1 MRRKSTLALFLS
13 FSLFAGVFAAGCS
26 RDPNVRKQK
35 FFEQGN
41 RFFDK
46 GKYPEALISYSRA
59 LQIDPR
65 FVEAH
70 YKLAQCHLK
79 QGSWAQA
86 FQELN
91 RTVDL
96 QSSNWPAQLDIARL
110 LLSAGK
116 PQDAKD
122 RALVILH
129 SNPKHADAQI
139 LLSDADLALG
149 NPKDALQ
156 EAREATE
163 MSPELAAG
171 FLNLAL
177 IQART
182 GAFVEAESSL
192 KKAQSADPTSITPL
206 LTMGNFYQ
214 QQKRWSDAEAQFR
227 AAIALAPKNPLPR
240 VELAGVY
247 LSQGQESLAEKTLM
261 DAKQQLGNDPAGYR
275 LLGDYYLRRGQNAKA
290 LTEFAA
296 LSAQYK
302 NDLGVQK
309 SYVQLLISNRRFDE
323 AGNLTD
329 VLLKKTPQDTE
340 VLILKGQLQL
350 QQKKID
356 ESIQTLQQARKN
368 APDNAFGHYQLGLAY
383 KEKGDT
389 QQAESEW
396 REAVRL
402 RPGLV
407 EAWLA
412 LGASATQKRDWRALE
427 EVSNQ
432 IKKNSPNR
440 IEGYLDHAT
449 ARVNQGDTLGA
460 EADLIR
466 VQQLAPDSPL
476 PYAKLGELRLAQRRS
491 GDAESLFRQALAHSP
506 DYPEAVRGLV
516 QALVLENKPA
526 DALTFVRD
534 QITRNPTSSGL
545 YLLQAELFQQTKQ
558 ADQAQSSLTRAVE
571 LDAKNVRALVLL
583 AQFQAARGQLDQAI
597 GNYQRA
603 IAVAPADA
611 GLYVALGSVYESIAN
626 WEQAETTYQKAL
638 AIQQENPLA
647 SNNLAYLMLEHGGSV
662 NVALTL
668 AQTARK
674 GLPDLPNSADTL
686 GWAYYNNGAFSVAA
700 PLFEDAVKKVPGNL
714 AYRYHLGVTY
724 QKLNETVQART
735 QFHKI
740 IELDPK
746 SPFADRARQVLSN
759 ISSP

>member
-1 MRRKSTLALFLS
+1 MRCKSTVAILLNLSLLLGVLAT
-13 FSLFAGVFAAGCS
+13 GCS
-26 RDPNVRKQK
+26 SDPNVRRQK

-41 RFFDK
+41 RDFDK
-46 GKYPEALISYSRA
+46 GKYAEASISYSRA
-59 LQIDPR
+59 LQIDRR
-65 FVEAH
+65 FAEAH
-70 YKLAQCHLK
+70 YKLAQCYLK
-79 QGSWAQA
+79 RGSWAQA

-96 QSSNWPAQLDIARL
+96 QPDNWPAQLDIARL
-110 LLSAGK
+110 LLSAAK

-122 RALVILH
+122 RALLILR
-129 SNPKHADAQI
+129 SNPKHAEAQI

-149 NPKDALQ
+149 NAKDALQ
-156 EAREATE
+156 EARTATE
-163 MSPELAAG
+163 MAPEFSAS

-177 IQART
+177 IQLQT
-182 GAFVEAESSL
+182 GAFTEAETSL
-192 KKAQSADPTSITPL
+192 KKARSSDPTSVKPL
-206 LTMGNFYQ
+206 LALGNFYQ
-214 QQKRWSDAEAQFR
+214 QQKRWSDSEKQFQ
-227 AAIALAPKNPLPR
+227 AAITLAPKNPVPR
-240 VELAGVY
+240 AALAGLYVG
-247 LSQGQESLAEKTLM
+247 QGQESLAEKTLA
-261 DAKQQLGNDPAGYR
+261 DAKQQLGDDPAGYR
-275 LLGDYYLRRGQNAKA
+275 LLGDYYLSRGQNAKA

-302 NDLGVQK
+302 NDLSVQK
-309 SYVQLLISNRRFDE
+309 SYVQLLILNRRLDD
-323 AGNLTD
+323 AGQLTD
-329 VLLKKTPQDTE
+329 VLLKKTPQDAE
-340 VLILKGQLQL
+340 VLILKGQIQL

-396 REAVRL
+396 RGAVLL

-412 LGASATQKRDWRALE
+412 LGASATQKRDWRTLE

-432 IKKNSPNR
+432 VKKEAPNR

-449 ARVNQGDTLGA
+449 ARINQGDAPGT
-460 EADLIR
+460 EADLIH

-476 PYAKLGELRLAQRRS
+476 PYAKLGELRLAQRRA
-491 GDAESLFRQALAHSP
+491 GEAENLFRQALTHDP
-506 DYPEAVRGLV
+506 DFPEAVRGMV
-516 QALVLENKPA
+516 QAFLLKNKTA
-526 DALTFVRD
+526 DALKFVSG
-534 QITRNPTSSGL
+534 QISRNPNSSDL
-545 YLLQAELFQQTKQ
+545 YLLQAEVFLQTKQ

-571 LDAKNVRALVLL
+571 LDNKNVRALALL
-583 AQFQAARGQLDQAI
+583 AQLQAARGKPDLAVV
-597 GNYQRA
+597 NYQRA
-603 IAVAPADA
+603 IAVAPNNAS
-611 GLYVALGSVYESIAN
+611 LYVALGSVYESIGD
-626 WEQAETTYQKAL
+626 WQQAETTYQKAL
-638 AIQQENPLA
+638 TIQPENAVA

-686 GWAYYNNGAFSVAA
+686 GWAYYHNGAFSAAA
-700 PLFEDAVKKVPGNL
+700 PLFEDAIKKVPSNL
-714 AYRYHLGVTY
+714 AYRYHLGLTY

-740 IELDPK
+740 IDLDPK
-746 SPFADRARQVLSN
+746 SPFADRARQALSN

>member
-163 MSPELAAG
+163 MSPE
-171 FLNLAL
+171 
-177 IQART
+177 
-182 GAFVEAESSL
+182 
-192 KKAQSADPTSITPL
+192 
-206 LTMGNFYQ
+206 
-214 QQKRWSDAEAQFR
+214 QFR

-309 SYVQLLISNRRFDE
+309 SYVQLLILNRRFDE

>member
-1 MRRKSTLALFLS
+1 MRRKSTLAFLLS
-13 FSLFAGVFAAGCS
+13 LSLFVGVFAVGCS
-26 RDPNVRKQK
+26 RDRNVRKQK

-41 RFFDK
+41 RDFNK
-46 GKYPEALISYSRA
+46 GKYPEASISYSRA

-96 QSSNWPAQLDIARL
+96 QPNNWPAHLDIARL

-122 RALVILH
+122 RALLILH
-129 SNPKHADAQI
+129 SNPKHAEAQI
-139 LLSDADLALG
+139 LLSQADLALG
-149 NPKDALQ
+149 NREDALE
-156 EAREATE
+156 EARKATE
-163 MSPELAAG
+163 MAPERAAG

-177 IQART
+177 MQERT
-182 GAFVEAESSL
+182 GAVAEAENSL
-192 KKAQSADPTSITPL
+192 KKAQSAEPTSINPL
-206 LTMGNFYQ
+206 LTLGNLYQ
-214 QQKRWSDAEAQFR
+214 QQRRWSDAERQFQ
-227 AAIALAPKNPLPR
+227 AAIALAPKNPMPR
-240 VELAGVY
+240 VALAGLY
-247 LSQGQESLAEKTLM
+247 LHQGQEPLAEKTLM
-261 DAKQQLGNDPAGYR
+261 DAKHQLGDDPAGYR
-275 LLGDYYLRRGQNAKA
+275 LLGDFYLSRGQNAKA

-296 LSAQYK
+296 LSGQYK
-302 NDLGVQK
+302 NDLSVQK
-309 SYVQLLISNRRFDE
+309 SYVQLLILNRRLEE
-323 AGNLTD
+323 AERLTD
-329 VLLKKTPQDTE
+329 FLFNKMPQDAE
-340 VLILKGQLQL
+340 VLILKGQIQL

-368 APDNAFGHYQLGLAY
+368 APDNASGHYQLGLAY

-412 LGASATQKRDWRALE
+412 LGASAAQRRDWRTLE

-432 IKKNSPNR
+432 VKKSSPNR

-449 ARVNQGDTLGA
+449 ARVNQGDMLGA

-466 VQQLAPDSPL
+466 VQQLAPDSEVS
-476 PYAKLGELRLAQRRS
+476 YAKQGELRLAQRRP
-491 GDAESLFRQALAHSP
+491 GDAENLFRQALAHNP
-506 DYPEAVRGLV
+506 DYPEALRGLV
-516 QALVLENKPA
+516 QALLLKNRSA

-545 YLLQAELFQQTKQ
+545 YLLQAELFLQTKQ
-558 ADQAQSSLTRAVE
+558 TEVARSSLTRAVE
-571 LDAKNVRALVLL
+571 LDNKNVRALALL
-583 AQFQAARGQLDQAI
+583 AQLQAAGGQPDLAI

-611 GLYVALGSVYESIAN
+611 GLYVALGSAYESIGN
-626 WEQAETTYQKAL
+626 WQQAETTYQKVL
-638 AIQQENPLA
+638 TIQPENALA

-662 NVALTL
+662 NLALTL

-686 GWAYYNNGAFSVAA
+686 GWAYYYNGAFSVAA
-700 PLFEDAVKKVPGNL
+700 PLFEDAVKKAPGNL
-714 AYRYHLGVTY
+714 AYRYHLGLTY
-724 QKLNETVQART
+724 RKLNETVQADA

-740 IELDPK
+740 IDLDPK
-746 SPFADRARQVLSN
+746 STFADRARQALSD